1 MNFLNIYILV
11 YKLDNE
17 AYVITVFDIY
27 LLAY

>member
-1 MNFLNIYILV
+1 MKFLNIYILV